1 MQSTET
7 NEPPIENIIQGP
19 PQLPP
24 LFKGQKIQSGPYIIT
39 VTDDMVAQ
47 RERQNQELYRAWLHE
62 QRRREMGDEEE
73 YMGDFKDLKVRRS
86 FIRKIF
92 CILGMQ
98 LLFTTAV
105 VAFFIFVPAAQ
116 EFMLVNWFLWL
127 LALIIFTVTYCAI
140 AFSDCARR
148 QAPNNYLCL
157 CLLTMAMS
165 YLAAFVSVFYALE
178 VVLVALAM
186 TSIVTITLS
195 FIATFTKFDL
205 TMRTGLIT
213 IIGLVG
219 IVALFAMVIVS
230 MFMYIKTLH
239 LMIAII
245 GTLLISMYLFFDV
258 QTIMG
263 GRRIELNPDEV
274 VYATTQIYVDIIL
287 LYQYILLLVGLFHDG

>member
-1 MQSTET
+1 MQSTNS
-7 NEPPIENIIQGP
+7 NEPHVENIVQGP

-24 LFKGQKIQSGPYIIT
+24 LHKGQKIQSGPYTIT

-62 QRRREMGDEEE
+62 QRRREMDDD
-73 YMGDFKDLKVRRS
+73 YMGDFKDSVVRRN

-105 VAFFIFVPAAQ
+105 VAFFMFVPVAR
-116 EFMLVNWFLWL
+116 EFMLVNWFIWL
-127 LALIIFTVTYCAI
+127 IALIIFMITYCAI

-148 QAPNNYLCL
+148 HTPNNYICL

-165 YLAAFVSVFYALE
+165 YLAAFASVFYAVE
-178 VVLVALAM
+178 VVLIALGM
-186 TSIVTITLS
+186 TTIVTITIS

-219 IVALFAMVIVS
+219 IIALFVMVMVS
-230 MFMYIKTLH
+230 IFMYIKTLH
-239 LMIAII
+239 IIMAII
-245 GTLLISMYLFFDV
+245 GTLLVSMYLFFDV

-263 GRRIELNPDEV
+263 GRRIELNPNEV

-287 LYQYILLLVGLFHDG
+287 LYQYILMLLGLFHEG